1 MFVLHILRF
10 FHNSTDFP
18 DFSCPKSPEIPKKS
32 KIGEK
37 SGKKSNNRE
46 NYGIFGFPSRNRVYI
61 PNLKSKAYFNQKL

>member
-32 KIGEK
+32 KIGKIGEK
-37 SGKKSNNRE
+37 SGKNRIIGKIIGLLDSHP
-46 NYGIFGFPSRNRVYI
+46 GIEYTYQI
-61 PNLKSKAYFNQKL
+61 